1 MTAQQYR
8 KRAIICLILAL
19 VCMAG
24 PILFYACRA
33 FIVGDTTQKLTM
45 GLTFIVAGLFTALNW
60 KKRIIPKSAL
70 WVLLL
75 GMHYFF
81 VHFYTMMVVFMI
93 TSLLEELIFTP
104 LHKYYGAQCVLK
116 KQEENTSKATANLV
130 AQQLKGA

>member
-33 FIVGDTTQKLTM
+33 FIVGDTTQKFTM
-45 GLTFIVAGLFTALNW
+45 GLTFIVAGVFTMLNW
-60 KKRIIPKSAL
+60 KKRTIPKSAI

-81 VHFYTMMVVFMI
+81 AHFYAMMVVFMV
-93 TSLLEELIFTP
+93 TSLLEELVFTP
-104 LHKYYGAQCVLK
+104 LHKYYGARYVALK
-116 KQEENTSKATANLV
+116 QQEGTAELV
-130 AQQLKGA
+130 AKKLQGA

>member
-19 VCMAG
+19 VCMVG

-33 FIVGDTTQKLTM
+33 FIVGDTGQKFTM
-45 GLTFIVAGLFTALNW
+45 GLTFIVAGIFTVLNW
-60 KKRIIPKSAL
+60 KKRTIPKSAI

-81 VHFYTMMVVFMI
+81 AHFYSMMIVFMI
-93 TSLLEELIFTP
+93 TSLLEELVFTP
-104 LHKYYGAQCVLK
+104 LHKYYGARYVAM
-116 KQEENTSKATANLV
+116 KQQEGTAELV
-130 AQQLKGA
+130 AKKLQGA